1 MAATCL
7 AADHPAK
14 SRRRRFSLLHIIGG
28 LTGGLLAACVVA
40 AAELVADGVGAASEV
55 RIGGLLTAV
64 AFGFATLGLPGF
76 RQVRHLAPRRQVPQ
90 GAGGF
95 LEPGALGFAYGIGL
109 GVGLATFAPI
119 MAPQALAAL
128 CLAVG
133 DTRATFLGF
142 AAYGVSRGAAPVA
155 AIWLQPSPSALADV
169 IDQTFQRAR
178 IASGVLLLAAAVT
191 SVVRVP

>member
-1 MAATCL
+1 MVA
-7 AADHPAK
+7 
-14 SRRRRFSLLHIIGG
+14 S
-28 LTGGLLAACVVA
+28 VVA
-40 AAELVADGVGAASEV
+40 AAELVAHDVGASSEIRV
-55 RIGGLLTAV
+55 GGLLAVTAF
-64 AFGFATLGLPGF
+64 AFATLGLPGF
-76 RQVRHLAPRRQVPQ
+76 RQLRHLAPRRQVPQ
-90 GAGGF
+90 GAGGL

-142 AAYGVSRGAAPVA
+142 AAYGISRGAAPVA
-155 AIWLQPSPSALADV
+155 AIWLQPSPSALATV
-169 IDQTFQRAR
+169 IDQTFHRAR

-191 SVVRVP
+191 SVMRAP